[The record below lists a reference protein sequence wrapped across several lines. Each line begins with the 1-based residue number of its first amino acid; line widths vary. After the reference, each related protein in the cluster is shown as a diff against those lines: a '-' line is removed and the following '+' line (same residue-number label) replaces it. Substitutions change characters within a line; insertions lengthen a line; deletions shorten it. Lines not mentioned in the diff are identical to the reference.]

1 MSISGIRSSMGYQ
14 ANNSISEVG
23 LRELEAASRQVE
35 LERQELDNAIQPKQD
50 EAIIIKARE
59 KQTFTASD
67 YANTYQPDKEYSMKG
82 DESDL
87 RSLDVQKAVSD
98 MQKDRVLLQYQFF
111 VGHSGLEQEQ
121 NEAVPTREIEDFT
134 L

>member
-67 YANTYQPDKEYSMKG
+67 YANTYQPDKEYFMKG

-111 VGHSGLEQEQ
+111 VGHSGLEQER